1 MLQAMRAELVQPRPL
16 IAFAVSR
23 QAGLDFVDDRTDFTP
38 AQPFLLCRQPVLPL
52 RAGQVHALR
61 DLAEVFNGVP
71 EVDEFQNLLGLEPQ
85 GFDQLRNP
93 SPDPGGSIGDE
104 EDASGGSDSEAHE
117 KGLEHLEETGAQ
129 GRIARPMALP
139 RVSPG

>member
-1 MLQAMRAELVQPRPL
+1 MRAEVVQPRPL
-16 IAFAVSR
+16 IAFATSR
-23 QAGLDFVDDRTDFTP
+23 EAGLDFLDDSPDF
-38 AQPFLLCRQPVLPL
+38 AAEQPLLLSRQTLLPL
-52 RAGQVHALR
+52 RASQIHAFS
-61 DLAEVFNGVP
+61 DLSQVFNGVP

-129 GRIARPMALP
+129 GRK
-139 RVSPG
+139 G